1 MSDGL
6 TRLKDLAVGLGDEI
20 ERQNVQIDEKI
31 RPGIDQANLRLE
43 DQNKQIRNILRKWKW
58 CCTDVVIDFM

>member
-43 DQNKQIRNILRKWKW
+43 DQNKQIRNILRK
-58 CCTDVVIDFM
+58 